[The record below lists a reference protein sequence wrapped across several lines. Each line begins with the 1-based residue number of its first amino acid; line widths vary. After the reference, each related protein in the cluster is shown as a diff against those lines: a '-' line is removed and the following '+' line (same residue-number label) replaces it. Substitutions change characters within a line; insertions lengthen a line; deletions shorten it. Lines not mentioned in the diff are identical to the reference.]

1 MIKLARDSIK
11 IINNP
16 KNPKRHEIGFMGKF
30 CIDNFEIGK
39 KKSKGSSGHIKITVC
54 LIHRA
59 NSFEKLEITSA

>member
-1 MIKLARDSIK
+1 MKLVLWESSVLITLK
-11 IINNP
+11 L
-16 KNPKRHEIGFMGKF
+16 E
-30 CIDNFEIGK
+30 